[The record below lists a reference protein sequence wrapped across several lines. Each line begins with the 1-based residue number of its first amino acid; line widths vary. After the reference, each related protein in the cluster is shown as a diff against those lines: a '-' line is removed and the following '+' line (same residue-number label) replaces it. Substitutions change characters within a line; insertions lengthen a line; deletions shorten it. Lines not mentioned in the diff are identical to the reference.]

1 MPNNLTTAQ
10 IRRLVTDTAKR
21 LADDMGR
28 QLSDAAL
35 RGLLDGSE
43 AYFAE
48 GGSRNVN
55 IGDLEKTLA
64 PIVRV
69 AVNSVRRDEGG
80 GRRTLVAGKGK
91 KAIKAF
97 RTPLLAKKP
106 VRKKDVRE
114 AIDKATC
121 HMLWFC

>member
-28 QLSDAAL
+28 HLSDAAL
-35 RGLLDGSE
+35 RGLLEGSG

-48 GGSRNVN
+48 GGTRNV
-55 IGDLEKTLA
+55 DADELEKTLA

-69 AVNSVRRDEGG
+69 AVKSVQRDEGG
-80 GRRTLVAGKGK
+80 GRRTLFVGKGK
-91 KAIKAF
+91 K
-97 RTPLLAKKP
+97 T
-106 VRKKDVRE
+106 V
-114 AIDKATC
+114 
-121 HMLWFC
+121 